1 MHARSLVKAWLS
13 SYGFKFLGL
22 KDLFFC
28 EESYHLFRKAIVD
41 EPRVAKGDFVA
52 SICRVGLW
60 EHVVVFNVLLK
71 AAV

>member
-1 MHARSLVKAWLS
+1 M
-13 SYGFKFLGL
+13 
-22 KDLFFC
+22 
-28 EESYHLFRKAIVD
+28 D